1 LQHCRDADPEEIRD
15 VGVDDP
21 GEAWGAGFYVV
32 GEGELIEGKE
42 CPDEGGEDE
51 EDVYGGEE
59 VVLEA
64 KLKIGKGKV
73 ENEVQREWERDRPRE
88 RSFKE
93 LVKHRAERYRD
104 DGVQN
109 WPYNSKN

>member
-1 LQHCRDADPEEIRD
+1 LQHCRDADPDEIRD

-64 KLKIGKGKV
+64 KLEIGKGEV
-73 ENEVQREWERDRPRE
+73 ENEVEDKRQSHYRRQLLCVD
-88 RSFKE
+88 F
-93 LVKHRAERYRD
+93 VKHCSIGNGD

-109 WPYNSKN
+109 RPYNSKN

>member
-1 LQHCRDADPEEIRD
+1 
-15 VGVDDP
+15 
-21 GEAWGAGFYVV
+21 
-32 GEGELIEGKE
+32 
-42 CPDEGGEDE
+42 
-51 EDVYGGEE
+51 
-59 VVLEA
+59 
-64 KLKIGKGKV
+64 LKIGKGKV

-93 LVKHRAERYRD
+93 LIKHGSIRHRD